1 MTKADLVEEVV
12 RVSDL
17 SKKQA
22 EAIVNTVFLAVSI
35 VDDTSK
41 STPSLR
47 PVVQASRITVKFAA
61 FPISVSPP

>member
-1 MTKADLVEEVV
+1 MN
-12 RVSDL
+12 
-17 SKKQA
+17 
-22 EAIVNTVFLAVSI
+22 VNTVFLAVSI